1 MLPLEVDIFNRFKKR
16 KEADVNAPNRS
27 VALKYAEEVISLWKD
42 RGNLPTLELHT
53 VQLKVEN
60 IYSRGRDVL
69 KISKERR
76 DKMLADLDTEE
87 DEPDGVKGIGRK
99 KKKLDT
105 FEKLFDISPI
115 KHFSREDCDCP
126 ASQKVPARE
135 FSFLLDQRTERQLVI
150 ASVDEKVTQAWQEAQ
165 QRKGKEEIFL
175 KKEDT
180 RQENVRKDI
189 KRKRIEFLE
198 AQV

>member
-1 MLPLEVDIFNRFKKR
+1 
-16 KEADVNAPNRS
+16 
-27 VALKYAEEVISLWKD
+27 
-42 RGNLPTLELHT
+42 
-53 VQLKVEN
+53 
-60 IYSRGRDVL
+60 
-69 KISKERR
+69 
-76 DKMLADLDTEE
+76 MLADLDTEE

-105 FEKLFDISPI
+105 FEKLFDISPC
-115 KHFSREDCDCP
+115 KHLSREDCDCP

-189 KRKRIEFLE
+189 KRKRKEFLE
-198 AQV
+198 AQVENDDNTQKDETFVLPATVQQLATEQNRLNISKFVA